1 MVEVGK
7 WSRCGCGAAR
17 VVKAGCSGGIVGEK
31 KEKKSTRGQLE
42 PRGQVNASYFLQPR
56 TLEEMKVRYRLEISA
71 NVVVGAAMCSLS
83 QILASY

>member
-1 MVEVGK
+1 MVL
-7 WSRCGCGAAR
+7 W
-17 VVKAGCSGGIVGEK
+17 EK